1 MRCREKR
8 RAGRREKCRSCE
20 DPTSLSRRLF
30 LRRRVLGAK
39 PLIPQEQVSVAKLLG
54 ISFPAT
60 PPHLRHPQRDTRSSH
75 APHTCPSVPLSL
87 CHSRG
92 GPQGGVYQNR
102 SHLLT
107 PRSPLRAWEKE
118 SSPKTSSR
126 YIIVWSPS
134 PVHFPN
140 PEIALQRDRSA
151 TSGTDAM
158 MKHHHISSPFDSVR
172 IGCRAARGP
181 GRLQHVAWCLI
192 VWGRSFCWL
201 AARRVLD
208 QAVCRRLQHVNTG
221 ATPTG
226 ENLAGARGF
235 CAWASLAFRAL

>member
-1 MRCREKR
+1 MEVGCGVERS
-8 RAGRREKCRSCE
+8 AGRREKCRSCE

-39 PLIPQEQVSVAKLLG
+39 PLIPQEQVSVAQVSGHFL
-54 ISFPAT
+54 SCDTAT
-60 PPHLRHPQRDTRSSH
+60 PAPLDTRSSH

-107 PRSPLRAWEKE
+107 PRSPLRAWKKE
-118 SSPKTSSR
+118 SSSKTSSC
-126 YIIVWSPS
+126 YIIAWSPS
-134 PVHFPN
+134 PVHSPN

-158 MKHHHISSPFDSVR
+158 MKHHQISSPFDSVR

-192 VWGRSFCWL
+192 VWGRSFCRL

-208 QAVCRRLQHVNTG
+208 QAVCRRVQHVNTG
-221 ATPTG
+221 PY
-226 ENLAGARGF
+226 
-235 CAWASLAFRAL
+235 SLDQLK